1 MRRRDPV
8 PTTNWSPTPVTT
20 DEWLVRRDTG
30 RAERRLDD
38 AAGQRPKRRLT
49 RATAMWEVPGRQ
61 LAGVRVAVL
70 GWDSGGG
77 CARIL
82 GKGGNLLRECG
93 GARGFYLHVKHF
105 SWISSVAVSP
115 VYRPAHPRVWPGQ
128 TVCWRQPPHISSHH
142 AQQSTS
148 KGHVH
153 TVIAEV
159 LVKSRA
165 PPLPRPR
172 SRSGAQPNGAAAS
185 CHPTGPSA

>member
-1 MRRRDPV
+1 MPAAA
-8 PTTNWSPTPVTT
+8 S
-20 DEWLVRRDTG
+20 LQ
-30 RAERRLDD
+30 RL
-38 AAGQRPKRRLT
+38 
-49 RATAMWEVPGRQ
+49 WEVPGRQ

-128 TVCWRQPPHISSHH
+128 TVCWRQPPHISSQL
-142 AQQSTS
+142 AQ
-148 KGHVH
+148 HRV
-153 TVIAEV
+153 
-159 LVKSRA
+159 SR
-165 PPLPRPR
+165 PW
-172 SRSGAQPNGAAAS
+172 GGAALADYAKLAMYRRTA
-185 CHPTGPSA
+185 PAQRKWRENPKTGVFWVWGGGQNLKSERQITKSEVS

>member
-1 MRRRDPV
+1 
-8 PTTNWSPTPVTT
+8 
-20 DEWLVRRDTG
+20 
-30 RAERRLDD
+30 
-38 AAGQRPKRRLT
+38 
-49 RATAMWEVPGRQ
+49 MWEVPGRQ

-128 TVCWRQPPHISSHH
+128 TVCWRQPPHISS
-142 AQQSTS
+142 QVGSTHILS
-148 KGHVH
+148 DLLGRRVCRAARRRQRDWRLGFSHSCSLSPSPRRGPVDG
-153 TVIAEV
+153 TDSAPT
-159 LVKSRA
+159 KSLQARQVGRRGVSDSLKLG
-165 PPLPRPR
+165 LPQRR
-172 SRSGAQPNGAAAS
+172 
-185 CHPTGPSA
+185 TT

>member
-1 MRRRDPV
+1 MRHLLHL
-8 PTTNWSPTPVTT
+8 S
-20 DEWLVRRDTG
+20 
-30 RAERRLDD
+30 
-38 AAGQRPKRRLT
+38 
-49 RATAMWEVPGRQ
+49 TALWEVPGRQ

-128 TVCWRQPPHISSHH
+128 TVT
-142 AQQSTS
+142 A
-148 KGHVH
+148 KAG
-153 TVIAEV
+153 
-159 LVKSRA
+159 
-165 PPLPRPR
+165 PRPGAKRGPAPTAQRAREAEGWMCWWPPYLQIPEKNWVGRLR
-172 SRSGAQPNGAAAS
+172 SFEKIVSAG
-185 CHPTGPSA
+185 HPTSMKMNTLYVT